1 MHATSPYT
9 TTAASTSP
17 LFSHREQRHTY
28 GCNNSSKRSSR
39 IEKPRSIHNSPTGH
53 ERRKTTSA
61 AKRYVTLEDRWN
73 MMFGPGDEEMQDS
86 NITSGFSSS
95 TRPVSWHPSSSNY
108 FNSSPANELSSLNG
122 GYEFPDH
129 TSANPSPASGYASN
143 SALAYL
149 SVLAQRK
156 QESFPLATLDNDSS
170 METSPFPDYHE
181 STAPTSSFSEMT
193 PAPSQQTWST
203 AGAPTSHPRIQSDS
217 SDCLPIQNP
226 EEDVDCMDE
235 DSPKESGNVL
245 VGMGLYDPPNYESM
259 LTSGLGKGL
268 KLEETWQPPPEI
280 DEEKED
286 ADDDSS
292 DEESIEEAPEPPKQS
307 DDVDDQRCWRL
318 NAAAQAVPAS
328 DLSGRS
334 FLLEDEETYTNEWW
348 YQQLKQPTAQD
359 AGLGYG
365 WLQPQC

>member
-1 MHATSPYT
+1 MNATSPYST
-9 TTAASTSP
+9 TTASTSP
-17 LFSHREQRHTY
+17 LFSQRESRSSY
-28 GCNNSSKRSSR
+28 GHNTSSSKRSSR

-73 MMFGPGDEEMQDS
+73 MMFGSGDEEMQDS
-86 NITSGFSSS
+86 SNTSGFSSS

-108 FNSSPANELSSLNG
+108 FNSSPANELSSQNG
-122 GYEFPDH
+122 GYDFPDQ
-129 TSANPSPASGYASN
+129 TSAYPSPASGYASN

-149 SVLAQRK
+149 SALAQRK
-156 QESFPLATLDNDSS
+156 RETFPLAPLDNDTS

-181 STAPTSSFSEMT
+181 STAPMSSFSGMT
-193 PAPSQQTWST
+193 SAPSQQTWSSIS
-203 AGAPTSHPRIQSDS
+203 APTSHPRIQSES
-217 SDCLPIQNP
+217 S
-226 EEDVDCMDE
+226 EEGDGDCMDAE
-235 DSPKESGNVL
+235 SPKESGNVL

-280 DEEKED
+280 EKEED
-286 ADDDSS
+286 DDDDSS
-292 DEESIEEAPEPPKQS
+292 DEESIEEAPEPSKEAEEA
-307 DDVDDQRCWRL
+307 DDQQCWTL

-328 DLSGRS
+328 DLSGQS

-348 YQQLKQPTAQD
+348 YQQLKRPTARD